1 VNAACARSQRIA
13 DFAAVYEADLSTPT
27 MILTLMTS
35 EPRGCYRC
43 IEVNK
48 RCLVV
53 GTTRMHRQQQDG
65 SSGGYSVIVYTSQL
79 LLTSARAPSSPA
91 S

>member
-1 VNAACARSQRIA
+1 VNAACARSRRIA

-27 MILTLMTS
+27 MTLTLMTNK
-35 EPRGCYRC
+35 PRGCYCC

-53 GTTRMHRQQQDG
+53 GTSKMRRQQQDG
-65 SSGGYSVIVYTSQL
+65 SKEGDSIQ
-79 LLTSARAPSSPA
+79 
-91 S
+91 